1 MLYVGLTNILFL
13 LRYALAGRGGARKQI
28 YAVVL
33 FGLFLF
39 SAFRYQVGCDWSG
52 YYFQYAGAANFD
64 WSTLR
69 GCLENRVWGCAS
81 GFGMIQAMD
90 VDATEPGSHG
100 PDCQEDEALSE

>member
-39 SAFRYQVGCDWSG
+39 AAFRYQVGCDWSG

-69 GCLENRVWGCAS
+69 A
-81 GFGMIQAMD
+81 
-90 VDATEPGSHG
+90 
-100 PDCQEDEALSE
+100 